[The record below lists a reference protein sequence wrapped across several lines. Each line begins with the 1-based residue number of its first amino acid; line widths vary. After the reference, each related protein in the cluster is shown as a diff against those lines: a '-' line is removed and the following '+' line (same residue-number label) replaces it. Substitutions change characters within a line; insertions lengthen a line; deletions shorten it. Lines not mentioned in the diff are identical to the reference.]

1 MERLDCAALLAA
13 LEATPCPVHGTVY
26 TPSDETLEA
35 LPVFDS
41 LRAKVYGGLDIQ
53 IGYCNGHNTKL
64 NCLEYHRGP
73 EVIIPTEEIVLML
86 GYYQDIQDGKLDT
99 ETVEFFT
106 VPKGRPVMLY
116 ETTLHYSPAH
126 GEHGFRAAIVLL
138 RGTNTSLEGT
148 ELHAREDSLLAARN
162 KWLIAHQEAREAH
175 EGAFIGLIGEN
186 IDLIKL

>member
-1 MERLDCAALLAA
+1 MAGLDCAELLAA
-13 LEATPCPVHGTVY
+13 LEATPCPANGTVY

-35 LPVFDS
+35 LPVFDQ
-41 LRAKVYGGLDIQ
+41 LRTTVYGGLTIQ
-53 IGYCNGHNTKL
+53 LGYCNGHNTKL

-86 GYYQDIQDGKLDT
+86 GYYQDIQAGKLDT
-99 ETVEFFT
+99 ETVKLFT

-138 RGTNTSLEGT
+138 RGTNTSLERAG
-148 ELHAREDSLLAARN
+148 LQPREGGLLAARN
-162 KWLIAHQEAREAH
+162 KWLIAHPEAREAR
-175 EGAFIGLIGEN
+175 EGAFIGLTGKN
-186 IDLIKL
+186 MDLVKL